1 MGDILMAKPTR
12 LGLILD
18 GADAEEFWKNEEDVT
33 FTEEQLEFYKKAR
46 RVYKEHPF

>member
-1 MGDILMAKPTR
+1 MGDLEMAKPTR
-12 LGLILD
+12 LGIILD

-33 FTEEQLEFYKKAR
+33 FTKEQLEFYKNAR